1 MDYLKIDE
9 ARKQIDKENQEMIQ
23 TSKGWVYEF
32 NYRGYLI
39 MILRARQYGHLCGYI
54 KVNVLKDSTKYR
66 TIDNHF
72 HGRVSFHD
80 KQWIGFDCLHSE
92 DFSPHQYE
100 VFSYDSDFDLS
111 TFFKDRHYRT
121 LNEVKQYL
129 VSTVDALIEEKAKN
143 NSR

>member
-1 MDYLKIDE
+1 MNYLKIE
-9 ARKQIDKENQEMIQ
+9 EVRKQIDKENQEMIQ

-32 NYRGYLI
+32 NYRGYSI
-39 MILRARQYGHLCGYI
+39 KILRARQYGHLCGYI
-54 KVNVLKDSTKYR
+54 KVNVLKDSIKYH
-66 TIDNHF
+66 TMNNQL
-72 HGRVSFHD
+72 HGGVTFHD

-100 VFSYDSDFDLS
+100 VLSYDSDFDLS
-111 TFFKDRHYRT
+111 TFFKDKYYRT

-143 NSR
+143 NNR

>member
-1 MDYLKIDE
+1 MNYLKIDE

-23 TSKGWVYEF
+23 TSKGWMYEF

-39 MILRARQYGHLCGYI
+39 MIRRARQYGHLCGYI
-54 KVNVLKDSTKYR
+54 KLNVLKDSIAYR
-66 TIDNHF
+66 TMDNHF
-72 HGRVSFHD
+72 HGGVTFHN

-100 VFSYDSDFDLS
+100 VFSYDSDFDLNA
-111 TFFKDRHYRT
+111 FFKDKHYRT

-129 VSTVDALIEEKAKN
+129 VSAIDALIEEN
-143 NSR
+143 SNSR